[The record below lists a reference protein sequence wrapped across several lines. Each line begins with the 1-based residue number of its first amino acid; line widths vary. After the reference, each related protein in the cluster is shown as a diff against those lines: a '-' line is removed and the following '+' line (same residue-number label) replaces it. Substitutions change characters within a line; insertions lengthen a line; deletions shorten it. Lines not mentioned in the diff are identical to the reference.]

1 MSNTWYRKVSK
12 VYIYTQT
19 SIVITNKKGLTYT
32 IWKHDVIFYMQEN
45 LNILTRFQDS
55 YWLGLLLKFSSRVVE
70 YSNTL
75 VYSIGVKCGYSTTLG
90 KYAWI
95 PHYSW
100 EICRYSSTI
109 KPKFLTAI
117 LRLME
122 QVYFILL
129 PVRTCIRIC
138 IPGVKAVIHS
148 IP

>member
-1 MSNTWYRKVSK
+1 MKTRCNFLYAREFEYFDKVP
-12 VYIYTQT
+12 
-19 SIVITNKKGLTYT
+19 
-32 IWKHDVIFYMQEN
+32 
-45 LNILTRFQDS
+45 RF
-55 YWLGLLLKFSSRVVE
+55 LLIRFIIEIQLRVVE